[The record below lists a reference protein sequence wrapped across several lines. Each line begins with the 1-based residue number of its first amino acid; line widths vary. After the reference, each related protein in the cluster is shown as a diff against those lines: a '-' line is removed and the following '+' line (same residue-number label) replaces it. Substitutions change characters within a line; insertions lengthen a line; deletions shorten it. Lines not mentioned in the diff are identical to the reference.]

1 MGQLAEFAANHPYL
15 AVAVITAL
23 TAVIFYE
30 IKLKTQRTASV
41 SPGEAVQMIN
51 RGALV
56 IDVRTTDD
64 FARGHIVNARNIKL
78 GELEAS
84 DKAVKKPKNKVL
96 VTVCENGTDSAKAA
110 SALRKAGF
118 ENAVNLRTGLA
129 GWRAENLPL
138 VS

>member
-15 AVAVITAL
+15 AIAVVASL

-30 IKLKTQRTASV
+30 LKLQTQHGTSV
-41 SPGEAVQMIN
+41 SPGEAVQLIN

-56 IDVRTTDD
+56 IDVRKTED
-64 FARGHIVNARNIKL
+64 FALGHIVNARNIKL
-78 GELEAS
+78 GEIETS
-84 DKAVKKPKNKVL
+84 DKALKKPKNKPL

-110 SALRKAGF
+110 AALRKAGF
-118 ENAVNLRTGLA
+118 DNAVNLRSGLS

-138 VS
+138 IK

>member
-15 AVAVITAL
+15 AVAVIAAL

-30 IKLKTQRTASV
+30 LKLNARRGTSV
-41 SPGEAVQMIN
+41 SPGEAVQLIN

-56 IDVRTTDD
+56 IDVRKSDD
-64 FARGHIVNARNIKL
+64 FARGHIVNARNVKL
-78 GELEAS
+78 GEIQTS
-84 DKAVKKPKNKVL
+84 DKAVKKPKNKAL

-110 SALRKAGF
+110 TALRSSGF
-118 ENAVNLRTGLA
+118 ENVVSLRSGLA

-138 VS
+138 IT